1 LKKPIKGHHFQL
13 HKYLSDLGFG
23 TILPKLNEENWEFVV
38 AYAPYMTS
46 HDYMTID
53 PNIHILFIIN
63 RKNDIVINV
72 ICDYVLFDCSH
83 IYHNYGIPL

>member
-38 AYAPYMTS
+38 AYAPMS
-46 HDYMTID
+46 KHV
-53 PNIHILFIIN
+53 
-63 RKNDIVINV
+63 K
-72 ICDYVLFDCSH
+72 
-83 IYHNYGIPL
+83 